1 MLKPRESSPE
11 NVRRWQANLLAEWDA
26 AALYRALAATE
37 RNADKAAVFLRLAEV
52 EDHHAT
58 RWERYL
64 RESGAPV
71 PTKRRSPRGRILQW
85 LAERFGVQSVLPSVM
100 SGELADMTMY
110 DDQPDAG
117 NLSQQERGHARVFSA
132 MSRGESGATIAS
144 RESWHRRDAGGGLR
158 AAVFGVNDGLVSNLS
173 LVFGVAGAAPE
184 MRFILLAG
192 LAGLLAGAF
201 SMAAGEFISISSQRD
216 LFERQIA
223 LEREELETAPEE
235 EAEELALIYEA
246 KGIPRAD
253 AQRVARRLIGQGEA
267 ALDTLAREELGLD
280 REALGS
286 PWQAAG
292 ASAVS
297 FAAGAFM
304 PVLPYLFGMSRS
316 ATLGISAVLSALAL
330 ILVGLGIS
338 LVTGRGAL
346 FSAGRILLVGAIAAG
361 VTVGLGRLI
370 GSVTT

>member
-1 MLKPRESSPE
+1 MSVQS
-11 NVRRWQANLLAEWDA
+11 V
-26 AALYRALAATE
+26 
-37 RNADKAAVFLRLAEV
+37 AAVFLRLAEV
-52 EDHHAT
+52 EDHHAA

-64 RESGAPV
+64 RDAGATLPSR
-71 PTKRRSPRGRILQW
+71 RRSPRGRILQW
-85 LAERFGVQSVLPSVM
+85 LAERFGVQSVLPTVM

-110 DDQPDAG
+110 DEQPDAG
-117 NLSQQERGHARVFSA
+117 NLPQQERGHARVFSA
-132 MSRGESGATIAS
+132 MTQGESGAAIAA

-173 LVFGVAGAAPE
+173 LVFGVAGAAPA
-184 MRFILLAG
+184 MKFILLAG

-216 LFERQIA
+216 LFERQIE

-253 AQRVARRLIGQGEA
+253 AQRVAHRLIGQGDV

-292 ASAVS
+292 ASAVA
-297 FAAGAFM
+297 FAAGAFV
-304 PVLPYLFGMSRS
+304 PVFPYLLGMSRLT
-316 ATLGISAVLSALAL
+316 TLGVSAALSALAL

-338 LVTGRGAL
+338 LVTGKSAL
-346 FSAGRILLVGAIAAG
+346 YSAARMLLVGAIAAG
-361 VTVGLGRLI
+361 VTVGVGRLI
-370 GSVTT
+370 GITTT